1 MADRSLEKEFDALKA
16 DLESLKSTL
25 TRKGLKA
32 LDSAVTSATENTQQG
47 IQVLENQIAER
58 PLTSLLVAFAAG
70 VLIGKL
76 TDR

>member
-1 MADRSLEKEFDALKA
+1 MADRSLEKEFDALRA

>member
-1 MADRSLEKEFDALKA
+1 MADRSLEKEFDALRA

-32 LDSAVTSATENTQQG
+32 IDSAVSSATENTQQG
-47 IQVLENQIAER
+47 IHALESQITER

-70 VLIGKL
+70 MLIGKL

>member
-1 MADRSLEKEFDALKA
+1 MAERSLDKEFDALRE
-16 DLESLKSTL
+16 DLDSLKKTL
-25 TRKGLKA
+25 TRKGLRA
-32 LDSAVTSATENTQQG
+32 IDEAVSSAAANSQQG
-47 IQVLENQIAER
+47 LQAIENQITER

>member
-25 TRKGLKA
+25 TRKGLRA
-32 LDSAVTSATENTQQG
+32 LDSAVTSAAENTQQG

>member
-25 TRKGLKA
+25 TQKGRKA